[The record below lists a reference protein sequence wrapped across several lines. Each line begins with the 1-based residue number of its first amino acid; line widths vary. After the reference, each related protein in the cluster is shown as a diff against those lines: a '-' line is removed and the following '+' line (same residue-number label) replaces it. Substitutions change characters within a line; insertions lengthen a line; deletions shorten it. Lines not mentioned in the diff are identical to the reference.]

1 VYLGSVPRLVERRWA
16 LRLSTAITYTGPTV
30 FMAFA
35 VTPLINHY
43 AVSSSVLLTN
53 ADPIWVSEMS
63 AVPNAHE
70 IHNGPPGQAHATGDG
85 GPGANPH
92 GQSEPEHHP
101 QRYYRRVIRIR
112 AEDSPNVRYAL
123 AEIARG
129 LNPSGRMLVPG
140 VLSWHECAKRR
151 ATWDKVRQC
160 IGLDAEFYEGAEFLL
175 FPPLWLAGSE
185 RRAAELD
192 LTTHRSKRQ
201 PVAIGIDPGEGS
213 ARTSMS
219 AVDYHGLVDLVS
231 RPTPDTNVI
240 VREAIDFMHAHCVRP
255 EKLMFDRGGG
265 GKQHADRMRAMGYPV
280 KTVAFGEAVTP
291 DIRRGLRRIDERVE
305 AQEERY
311 VYLNRRAEMYGTLR
325 ELIDPA
331 RDVPVFAL
339 PAEYTVL
346 RRQLSPIPLMFD
358 AEGRL
363 KLPPK
368 NRTSA
373 ESNITTL
380 TELIGESP
388 DEADSLVVAIYAM
401 YHKPTKVRAGA
412 AL

>member
-1 VYLGSVPRLVERRWA
+1 
-16 LRLSTAITYTGPTV
+16 
-30 FMAFA
+30 M
-35 VTPLINHY
+35 
-43 AVSSSVLLTN
+43 
-53 ADPIWVSEMS
+53 
-63 AVPNAHE
+63 
-70 IHNGPPGQAHATGDG
+70 
-85 GPGANPH
+85 
-92 GQSEPEHHP
+92 
-101 QRYYRRVIRIR
+101 
-112 AEDSPNVRYAL
+112 RYAL

-175 FPPLWLAGSE
+175 FPPLWLVGSE

-192 LTTHRSKRQ
+192 LTTNRSKRQ

-280 KTVAFGEAVTP
+280 RTVAFGEAVTP